1 MDSALP
7 PSLDSVITMPL
18 DARTV
23 PLDDRSAAR
32 LADAGLEYRI
42 VDTDG
47 EEAAHWIAAVDR
59 GFLGERSTDEQVQG
73 GRENLATQR
82 VIAVVDPASPEPLIP
97 VGTVSS
103 WVMDLTVDAD
113 SYLPMWSISDVT
125 VSATHRRRG
134 IARSLLEG
142 ELRAAA
148 DAGVPIAG
156 LTVSEATIYGRYGFG
171 TAVHTAT
178 WKIDNRRAG
187 WIGPTPTEGENPGR
201 LDPVDRETLRD
212 DLAALNETTRGRRP
226 GDIAG
231 WPNLWRG
238 LAGLTPGKL
247 DGKVRGVR
255 YTDADGTLRG
265 SLAYSME
272 PNQADFTRTTLSVR
286 AAIADG
292 PEAYAALWRYALQ
305 HDLVGI
311 VTASLRSMDEPLRWL
326 VADQRALGVT
336 EVDHHW
342 LRILDLP
349 ACLRARRLRVPGG
362 VTLQVSDPLG
372 FADGVWSLTADG
384 SGEASVTKLDDGAPD
399 SSHGPVELGIAELS
413 AMLLGGVTAST
424 LRAAG
429 RIVGDDEAV
438 HWLDLAFMPVTAP
451 QLSYWY

>member
-1 MDSALP
+1 MPSSADTVA
-7 PSLDSVITMPL
+7 SMSD

-23 PLDDRSAAR
+23 PLDDLSAAR
-32 LADAGLEYRI
+32 LRETGLEYRV
-42 VDTDG
+42 VDGAGD
-47 EEAAHWIAAVDR
+47 EADHWFAAVDR
-59 GFLGERSTDEQVQG
+59 GFLGERSSAEQLTG
-73 GRENLATQR
+73 GRETLSTNRAIG
-82 VIAVVDPASPEPLIP
+82 VFDASGPEPHIP
-97 VGTVSS
+97 IATVCA
-103 WVMDLTVDAD
+103 WVMDLTVDTD

-125 VSATHRRRG
+125 VSSTHRRRG

-148 DAGVPIAG
+148 AAGVPVAG

-171 TAVHTAT
+171 PAAHTAS

-187 WIGPTPTEGENPGR
+187 WIGPTPTEGERPGR
-201 LDPVDRETLRD
+201 LDPIEREALRD
-212 DLAALNETTRGRRP
+212 DLAALNETTRGTRP
-226 GDIAG
+226 GDVAG
-231 WPNLWRG
+231 WPTLWRG

-265 SLAYSME
+265 ALAYALE
-272 PNQADFTRTTLSVR
+272 HNPDDFTRATLNVR

-305 HDLVGI
+305 HDLVGT
-311 VTASLRSMDEPLRWL
+311 VTASLRSLHEPLRWL
-326 VADQRALGVT
+326 VADQRALQVT

-349 ACLRARRLRVPGG
+349 ACLAARRLRVPGS
-362 VTLQVSDPLG
+362 VTLRVGDPLG
-372 FADGVWSLTADG
+372 LTDGVWSLTVQE
-384 SGEASVTKLDDGAPD
+384 SGHASVVQADDVAPAAE
-399 SSHGPVELGIAELS
+399 HGVVTLGIAELS

-424 LRAAG
+424 LLAAG
-429 RIVGDDEAV
+429 RLACEPATAR
-438 HWLDLAFMPVTAP
+438 WLDLAFTPVTAP